1 MRISK
6 KEFCEEL
13 ENYKEDYIDIT
24 DKNNKVDGIIEEIN
38 YKTGKRKKN
47 I

>member
-13 ENYKEDYIDIT
+13 ENYKEYYIDIT
-24 DKNNKVDGIIEEIN
+24 DKKGKKSGIKILL
-38 YKTGKRKKN
+38 
-47 I
+47 